1 MNMSSTRKWKEEA
14 QELRVRAKLH
24 APGAEREK
32 LLRLAR
38 QLETASQMS
47 GWLDSRDLQKPG

>member
-1 MNMSSTRKWKEEA
+1 MATTRKWKEEA
-14 QELRVRAKLH
+14 QELRLRARMLG
-24 APGAEREK
+24 PGAKRQK

-47 GWLDSRDLQKPG
+47 GWLDSPALQKPG

>member
-1 MNMSSTRKWKEEA
+1 MASTKKWKEEA
-14 QELRVRAKLH
+14 QELRVRAKSL
-24 APGAEREK
+24 AAGAEREG

-47 GWLDSRDLQKPG
+47 GWLDSPGLQKPG